1 MRRPLRLLHVEDCE
15 DDAALIARKLEQGGY
30 ALSVTRV
37 ATPGAMHAALR
48 DRTWDLVIAD
58 WNLPQFNA
66 LFALEQLKCAEVD
79 LPFIIVSGAVG
90 EEAAV
95 EAMKAGAHDY
105 VMKDN
110 LNRLVPVIEREVREA
125 DARRKRRKTEVALH
139 EIEQRL
145 ELAIEGAEIGIWDIT
160 VPAGRVVY
168 DRRWER
174 ILGYTVEELEPSL
187 HAWEKLVHPDDL
199 PRILEVWNEH
209 AKGNS
214 PFYESEFRLR
224 TKSGGWNWVLS
235 RGKAIERDSNGA
247 PLRAIGTYLDITAR
261 KGAEERLAAKAQ
273 ELSRSNAEL
282 EQFAYVASHDLQE
295 PLRMVACYCQLLQRR
310 YQGKLDADADE
321 FIGYAVEGAIRMQ
334 HLIEDLLAYSHVC
347 SKARPLEPVDCSS
360 VLKDALANLKVALEQ
375 SDAVVTHDPLPTV
388 LADGKQLTQVFQ
400 NLIGN
405 AIKYRGTNRPE
416 VHISVEPQ
424 KEAWKFSVRD
434 NGIGLDPQFYERIFV
449 IFQRLHTKTEYP
461 GTGIGLAICKKIV
474 ERHGGRI
481 WVESQPSLGSVFY
494 FSIPR
499 TVNVN
504 GTTGPEPGH
513 NVIVNGG
520 EIAVLDP
527 CPDRGT

>member
-1 MRRPLRLLHVEDCE
+1 MRRPLRMLHIEDSE
-15 DDAALIARKLEQGGY
+15 DDAAILVRELQRGGY
-30 ALSVTRV
+30 EPHVIRV
-37 ATPGAMHAALR
+37 STPGAMHAALR
-48 DRTWDLVIAD
+48 DHTWDLIIAD
-58 WNLPQFNA
+58 WNLPQFSA
-66 LFALEQLKCAEVD
+66 LFALEQLKCAELD
-79 LPFIIVSGAVG
+79 LPFIIVSGVVG

-110 LNRLVPVIEREVREA
+110 LKRLVPAIEREVREA
-125 DARRKRRKTEVALH
+125 DARRKRRKTEAALQ
-139 EIEQRL
+139 ETEQRL

-160 VPAGRVVY
+160 IPTGRVVY

-174 ILGYTVEELEPSL
+174 MLGYRVEELEPNL
-187 HAWEKLVHPDDL
+187 NAWERLVHPDDL

-235 RGKAIERDSNGA
+235 RGKAIERDSSGA

-295 PLRMVACYCQLLQRR
+295 PLRMITCYCQLLQRR
-310 YQGKLDADADE
+310 YQGKLDAGADE
-321 FIGYAVEGAIRMQ
+321 FIGYAVEGASRMQ
-334 HLIEDLLAYSHVC
+334 HLIEDLLTYSRVGT
-347 SKARPLEPVDCSS
+347 KAKPLEPVDCIA
-360 VLKDALANLKVALEQ
+360 VLKDALANLKVALVQ
-375 SDAVVTHDPLPTV
+375 SDAVVTQDPLPTV
-388 LADGKQLTQVFQ
+388 LADGKQLIQLFQ

-405 AIKYRGTNRPE
+405 AIKYRGSQRP
-416 VHISVEPQ
+416 VIHVSVEPQ
-424 KEAWKFSVRD
+424 EEAWRFSVRD
-434 NGIGLDPQFYERIFV
+434 NGIGLDPQFSDRIFV

-461 GTGIGLAICKKIV
+461 GTGMGLAICKKIV
-474 ERHGGRI
+474 EQHGGRI
-481 WVESQPSLGSVFY
+481 WVESQPGLGSVFY

-499 TVNVN
+499 IVSVN
-504 GTTGPEPGH
+504 GTACTEPSH
-513 NVIVNGG
+513 
-520 EIAVLDP
+520 
-527 CPDRGT
+527 